1 MIKVILP
8 LLISTLHLCAF
19 NAEVKKDSVSLLIND
34 QAQNH
39 EAGKTFALK
48 AGDLVCFIS
57 GEGRVVIKG
66 EKYSKQL
73 SKRSKS
79 CKRLPTGSKE
89 TKDYLALVGSRMV
102 EKFGQSQETAVAGVS
117 RKSAKNDTVKNKI
130 IINNTVKYLIIENDQ
145 WGPLPVVL
153 QVVDA
158 EDKVIASETNEEE
171 LLTSFVFPVSMI
183 KEGYTVK
190 VSNAFDELLLD
201 SMLHFQTVQE
211 K

>member
-8 LLISTLHLCAF
+8 LLISTLLLSAY

-34 QAQNH
+34 QVQNH

-79 CKRLPTGSKE
+79 CKRLPTVNKE
-89 TKDYLALVGSRMV
+89 TKDYLALSTKRIIANF
-102 EKFGQSQETAVAGVS
+102 ENAKETAVAGVS
-117 RKSAKNDTVKNKI
+117 TRSVSTGETITTPLTIKSDL
-130 IINNTVKYLIIENDQ
+130 KYLIIENDK
-145 WGPLPVVL
+145 WGPLPVSIEIINT
-153 QVVDA
+153 QGEVV
-158 EDKVIASETNEEE
+158 ASDSNEEE
-171 LLTSFVFPVSMI
+171 LVTSFVFPISVL
-183 KEGYTVK
+183 KEGYTIK
-190 VSNAFDELLLD
+190 VANAFDELLVN
-201 SMLHFQTVQE
+201 SVIHE
-211 K
+211 